1 VQLRGCSHRREEIVS
16 SAHQV
21 GTHGI
26 SIPAPCADAG
36 LSLHSAG
43 QNLPW
48 HEHAAPYVCLVLSG
62 GFLEAA
68 PTSAD
73 ERHVGDIVFHPAGER
88 HADRFGPQG
97 ACCLNLR
104 VPELRWSGVRRAS
117 AAVRAAAGS
126 IAAQAALGPYGDS
139 LEAESSVAE
148 IMAEL
153 DPPSADNPNAVKA
166 TVGAPVD
173 RVAEALDD
181 QPEHP
186 WTLGELARL
195 ADRHPAHLARAFRL
209 VAGMSI
215 GEYRRRNRLV
225 ALSLSLR
232 CTSESL
238 GDLAVAHGYADQA
251 HMTREFRRFAGCPP
265 GTWRRRLR

>member
-1 VQLRGCSHRREEIVS
+1 MSNLDP
-16 SAHQV
+16 V

-26 SIPAPCADAG
+26 SIPAPCAGAG
-36 LSLHSAG
+36 LSLHSPG
-43 QNLPW
+43 ESLPW
-48 HEHAAPYVCLVLSG
+48 HEHAAPYLCLVLSG
-62 GFLEAA
+62 GFVESA
-68 PTSAD
+68 PTSAG
-73 ERHVGDIVFHPAGER
+73 ERRVGDVVFHPAGER
-88 HADRFGPQG
+88 HADRFGPNG

-104 VPELRWSGVRRAS
+104 AQEVRWSGAHRAS
-117 AAVRAAAGS
+117 AVVRTAARS
-126 IAAQAALGPYGDS
+126 IAAQAALGPYGDT

-153 DPPSADNPNAVKA
+153 DPLSDDTPDAVTA
-166 TVGAPVD
+166 RDEAPVD

-181 QPEHP
+181 QPERP
-186 WTLGELARL
+186 WTLEELAGL
-195 ADRHPAHLARAFRL
+195 AGRHPTHLARAFRF

-232 CTSESL
+232 CTGVAL
-238 GDLAVAHGYADQA
+238 GDLAVVHGYADQA

-265 GTWRRRLR
+265 GAWRRRFR